1 MSVQRA
7 FPLMSLMPLVF
18 ALAACAHEPA
28 PSDSSP
34 SDRSAKENAPMTT
47 TATAA
52 EAFAPKLD
60 AEQSLRRL
68 LDLIRGSR
76 SIQDINAERL
86 REVFGVSF
94 AEASGRHGF
103 AERLDRDWWSSFEL
117 DPNSAYGPRFEFA
130 FRPDPPNANPAAT
143 SICALDYKAFAAE
156 LEAMGFRH
164 ETYRAE
170 HNRIIH
176 EQFERPG
183 MTVQVYTRGEAEAP
197 PEKTAHAC
205 VHMVLVN

>member
-1 MSVQRA
+1 MSVPRVS
-7 FPLMSLMPLVF
+7 PLALLVF
-18 ALAACAHEPA
+18 ALTACAHV
-28 PSDSSP
+28 PSPGDPSSR
-34 SDRSAKENAPMTT
+34 DRSAKENASMTT

-52 EAFAPKLD
+52 EAFAPQLD

-76 SIQDINAERL
+76 SVQDISAERL
-86 REVFGVSF
+86 REVFGVTF

-117 DPNSAYGPRFEFA
+117 DPNGAYGPRFEFA
-130 FRPDPPNANPAAT
+130 FRPDPSNANPAA
-143 SICALDYKAFAAE
+143 SAICALDYKAFAVE

-164 ETYRAE
+164 ETHRAE
-170 HNRIIH
+170 HNRILH

-205 VHMVLVN
+205 VEMVLIR

>member
-1 MSVQRA
+1 
-7 FPLMSLMPLVF
+7 
-18 ALAACAHEPA
+18 
-28 PSDSSP
+28 
-34 SDRSAKENAPMTT
+34 MTT
-47 TATAA
+47 PAA

-76 SIQDINAERL
+76 SIGEITADRL
-86 REVFGVSF
+86 REVFGVAFTES
-94 AEASGRHGF
+94 SGRHDF
-103 AERLDRDWWSSFEL
+103 AERLDRDWWSSFEF
-117 DPNSAYGPRFEFA
+117 DPNGAYGPRFEFA

-143 SICALDYKAFAAE
+143 AICALDYQAFAAE

-170 HNRIIH
+170 HNRILH

-183 MTVQVYTRGEAEAP
+183 MTVQVHTRGEAEAP

-205 VHMVLVN
+205 VEMVLIR

>member
-1 MSVQRA
+1 MSVQRVA
-7 FPLMSLMPLVF
+7 LLIPLACPLVL
-18 ALAACAHEPA
+18 ALAACAHG
-28 PSDSSP
+28 PSSR
-34 SDRSAKENAPMTT
+34 DRSAKENAPMTT

-68 LDLIRGSR
+68 LDLIRSSR
-76 SIQDINAERL
+76 SVSDITAERL

-94 AEASGRHGF
+94 SEASGRHGF
-103 AERLDRDWWSSFEL
+103 AERLTRDWWSSFEL

-130 FRPDPPNANPAAT
+130 FRPDPPNANPAA
-143 SICALDYKAFAAE
+143 SAICALDYKAFAAE

-183 MTVQVYTRGEAEAP
+183 MTVQVYTRGEAETP

-205 VHMVLVN
+205 VQMVLVN

>member
-1 MSVQRA
+1 MTR
-7 FPLMSLMPLVF
+7 
-18 ALAACAHEPA
+18 
-28 PSDSSP
+28 PSAETFSP
-34 SDRSAKENAPMTT
+34 R
-47 TATAA
+47 
-52 EAFAPKLD
+52 LD
-60 AEQSLRRL
+60 AEHALRRL
-68 LDLIRGSR
+68 LDLIRSSR
-76 SIQDINAERL
+76 TVGDITAVRL
-86 REVFGVSF
+86 REVFGVAF

-103 AERLDRDWWSSFEL
+103 GERLDRDWSSSFEWA
-117 DPNSAYGPRFEFA
+117 PGGTYGPQFELA
-130 FRPDPPNANPAAT
+130 FRPHRPDADPAA
-143 SICALDYKAFAAE
+143 SAICALDYKAFAAE

-205 VHMVLVN
+205 VQMVLIR